1 MTDFATAR
9 RTGNY
14 RRDGMLIQRLPAFKA
29 GEVLLGKACEITFAA
44 TVVVPGRYAIV
55 ESSRLQPSHVGGVEN
70 PYYFIPEAQ
79 PRNRATSRSGALM
92 PELAARNVRPAEVAE
107 GATAY
112 AGAPIVNLRGEVI
125 QGNGRA
131 YMLMFMYRQFPDGIR
146 RYRAFLEK
154 ECDCYGFSAQAV
166 KAFASPVLVRLVDV
180 SDEQAIRLGQYKQED
195 LEAVATSTNAVKSR
209 VGKLDEMGVQRLL
222 NELESADNPDATLA
236 QTIRASNPLR
246 VLVKEGVI
254 RSDELEKYTRGGD
267 INEEG
272 VRLVSGI
279 VTGLVFRG
287 SDVNTPEYLEQLPA
301 SVKQV
306 VEKSTLALLRV
317 RPAASINR
325 EVSRAI
331 AAAREYSTGKESQS
345 FRNWLQQYDL
355 SGTAPVQRY
364 KPLELKLAEVF
375 VTARTQR
382 EAVYQFKEYALKV
395 NGRQGMLM
403 DNVRPMT
410 KAQAVLEVWGVF
422 TSSKYTSLK
431 PVAAAPAKASFRSGV
446 REVKSAAADTATA
459 KARLRL
465 LALKLQL
472 KNKAR

>member
-1 MTDFATAR
+1 MTDFAQAR
-9 RTGNY
+9 RAGSY
-14 RRDGMLIQRLPAFKA
+14 RRDGMLIQRLPALKA

-44 TVVVPGRYAIV
+44 SVVVPGRYAIV
-55 ESSRLQPSHVGGVEN
+55 ESHRLQPSHAGGVEN
-70 PYYFIPEAQ
+70 PFYFIPEAQ

-92 PELAARNVRPAEVAE
+92 PELAARNVRPAEVTE

-112 AGAPIVNLRGEVI
+112 AGAPIINPRAEVI
-125 QGNGRA
+125 QGNGRS
-131 YMLMFMYRQFPDGIR
+131 YMLMLMYRDYPEVAKK
-146 RYRAFLEK
+146 YRAFLEK
-154 ECDCYGFSAQAV
+154 ECDCYGLPVQAV
-166 KAFASPVLVRLVDV
+166 KAFRSPVLVRLIDV
-180 SDEQAIRLGQYKQED
+180 SDAEAIRLGQYKQED

-209 VGKLDEMGVQRLL
+209 VGKLDEKGVQRLL

-254 RSDELEKYTRGGD
+254 RSDELEKYTRNGD

-287 SDVNTPEYLEQLPA
+287 SDINTPEYLEQLPL

-364 KPLELKLAEVF
+364 RPLELKLAEVF

-382 EAVYQFKEYALKV
+382 EAVGQFRDYAAKV
-395 NGRQGMLM
+395 NGQSGMLM
-403 DNVRPMT
+403 GNVRPLT
-410 KAQAVLEVWGVF
+410 KAQAVKAVWGVSVSEKF
-422 TSSKYTSLK
+422 ASLK
-431 PVAAAPAKASFRSGV
+431 PVAAAPAKATFRSGV
-446 REVKSAAADTATA
+446 REVKAGASGDTATA
-459 KARLRL
+459 KARLKL
-465 LALKLQL
+465 LALKL
-472 KNKAR
+472 KMRKVR